1 MTNKVKIFDCEQQSD
16 EWYAV
21 KLGKVSASNFS
32 MVLNKKTGRKTY
44 LFRLLGERFSGESYE
59 SYSNKTIE
67 RGSEV
72 ESQARAYYEALYGEV
87 KQIGFAQL
95 NDYVGCS
102 PDGLVDD
109 DGLIE
114 IKSPQPNT
122 HIREII
128 EDKFPS
134 TYKPQ
139 VQGNLWVTGRAWCD
153 FISFD
158 PRVKVRPFWKIRVY
172 RDEEYIVET
181 LAKAIN
187 IFVKEMIELEGKIT
201 NKNLDF

>member
-1 MTNKVKIFDCEQQSD
+1 MKNELKIFDCEQLSD
-16 EWYAV
+16 EWYAI
-21 KLGKVSASNFS
+21 KLGKVSASHFS
-32 MVLNKKTGRKTY
+32 EVLNKASGRKTY
-44 LFRLLGERFSGESYE
+44 MFRLLGERLSGESYE
-59 SYSNKTIE
+59 GYSNRTIE

-72 ESQARAYYEALYGEV
+72 ELQARAYYGALYGEV

-102 PDGLVDD
+102 PDGLVGD

-122 HIREII
+122 HIRDII
-128 EDKFPS
+128 EDRLPC
-134 TYKPQ
+134 TYKAQ

-158 PRVKVRPFWKIRVY
+158 PRVKIRPFWKTRVY

-181 LAKAIN
+181 LAKAVEV
-187 IFVKEMIELEGKIT
+187 FVKELIELEGKIT